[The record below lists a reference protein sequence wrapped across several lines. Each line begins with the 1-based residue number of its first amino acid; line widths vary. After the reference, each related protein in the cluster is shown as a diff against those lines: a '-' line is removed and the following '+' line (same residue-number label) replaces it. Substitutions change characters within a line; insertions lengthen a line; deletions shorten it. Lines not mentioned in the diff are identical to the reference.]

1 MHPDAL
7 SFSTFIASQ
16 EDGMLHQDLTNAVQE
31 IIAQLNNAV
40 IEHGGVHTAALGLAL
55 NFKIEGGAIEVKAEV
70 KTKLP
75 KENRPRT
82 IYWATPDNYLSRKN
96 PKQSELPFRDV
107 NLTSQIRDAQ

>member
-1 MHPDAL
+1 MSQEAL

-16 EDGMLHQDLTNAVQE
+16 EDGQLHDDLTNAVQE

-40 IEHGGVHTAALGLAL
+40 MEHGGVHTAGIALTLA
-55 NFKIEGGAIEVKAEV
+55 FKIDGGVIEVKADM

-82 IYWATPDNYLSRKN
+82 IYWSTPDNQLTRKN

-107 NLTSQIRDAQ
+107 NAGEVRDIG